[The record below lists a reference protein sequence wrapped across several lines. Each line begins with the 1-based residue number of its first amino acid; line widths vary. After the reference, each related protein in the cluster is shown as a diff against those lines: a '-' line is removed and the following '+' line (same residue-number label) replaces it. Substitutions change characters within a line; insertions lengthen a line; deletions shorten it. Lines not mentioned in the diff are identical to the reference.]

1 MAVIFFRF
9 VGLNISSNPSSTN
22 PDLWTNSK
30 SSFVSSTS
38 SPLSSS
44 SLYVTIVITIVSCVE
59 TDLKVNLSCNKEHA
73 DYFVKEK
80 NISVVYE
87 WVEPGVDPERGDRPP
102 QNLRKYL
109 FHNEFVQSGKQH
121 SRYKGILPSI
131 VLSQQ
136 CCEVY
141 FISLTVVK
149 LLWMDWM
156 STIVKYKYPP
166 MICLH
171 KNITAAWTTH
181 TIDWLYLVHT

>member
-9 VGLNISSNPSSTN
+9 VGLNISSSPSSTN

-102 QNLRKYL
+102 PKLAKVSFSQWICTIRKTA
-109 FHNEFVQSGKQH
+109 FAIQGHFAVHCFVTTVLWS
-121 SRYKGILPSI
+121 ILH
-131 VLSQQ
+131 LSYS
-136 CCEVY
+136 CEAVMNGLNVNNSE
-141 FISLTVVK
+141 I
-149 LLWMDWM
+149 
-156 STIVKYKYPP
+156 
-166 MICLH
+166 
-171 KNITAAWTTH
+171 
-181 TIDWLYLVHT
+181 

>member
-44 SLYVTIVITIVSCVE
+44 AFYVTIVITIVSCVE

-102 QNLRKYL
+102 PKLAKVSFSQWICTIRKTAL
-109 FHNEFVQSGKQH
+109 AIQGHFAVHCFVTTVLWS
-121 SRYKGILPSI
+121 ILH
-131 VLSQQ
+131 LSYS
-136 CCEVY
+136 CEAVMNGLNVNNSE
-141 FISLTVVK
+141 I
-149 LLWMDWM
+149 
-156 STIVKYKYPP
+156 
-166 MICLH
+166 
-171 KNITAAWTTH
+171 
-181 TIDWLYLVHT
+181 